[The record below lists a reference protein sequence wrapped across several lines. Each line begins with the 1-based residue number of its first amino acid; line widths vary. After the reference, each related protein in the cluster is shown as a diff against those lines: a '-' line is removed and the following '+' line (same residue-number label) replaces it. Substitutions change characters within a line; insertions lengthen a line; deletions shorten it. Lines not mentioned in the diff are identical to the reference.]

1 MTGIPSQVLSQHLRE
16 LLSGRRVTA
25 AVFMTFT
32 LEPQFFEQEIVT
44 LLAGDQLIQD
54 PRMRMLQLEEMLR
67 GAIGPVAVYY
77 DSKGLRPDGA
87 KQLDIR
93 YVPLT
98 VPTGLF
104 HPKLVLLLTEDED
117 ADRASATSLIC
128 GVLSSNLTKAGWWS
142 SVECAHFE
150 TVIAGERCGFRDE
163 LTRFL
168 GEVRRLGGVSQDHE
182 ALDRISTWVRREAV
196 QAQHATDRGWLR
208 TRLVAGTR
216 PMVEFLD
223 EVVGSELSRSSLE
236 IVAPFVDESR
246 PGVLDELITAFE
258 LREVRV
264 FLPTAEDGSGT
275 IDEEIYEYVKSRSE
289 CAWSRLPQDLLK
301 LGKDANAKPRGVHA
315 KVYRFHRKKDRYEAL
330 VVGSHNLTVAA
341 HGRGGNVEASFLVE
355 RELDGPI
362 EWWLTTDAKRPPSF
376 TAEVVDDERP
386 AEGFVPLQLAY
397 DWSTGIAKARW
408 HGAGASPRVRIEAN
422 GHTIITL
429 SPQPPDEWVPAG
441 AEDAKRLE
449 DILVSTTILD
459 AVTEDGTRAPV
470 LVQEYGMSR
479 KPSLVATWSI
489 ADVLEYWS
497 RLTAEQ
503 RAAFLAARIGN
514 VPEGVAEKLDAQAR
528 LARTESFFTSAA
540 GIFHGFE
547 MLRKQVVASV
557 KNGKDRQ
564 ADYQLFGKR
573 HDSLPNLIDKAC
585 SPEGTEDAVQSYL
598 VLLCARQLSRE
609 LRRRR
614 EPFFSD
620 KRNELAKLEAS
631 TKYASE
637 LATRLELGKDGA
649 AFLKWFERH
658 FLRNLRNREVA
669 ANG

>member
-1 MTGIPSQVLSQHLRE
+1 MTGIPNQVLSQHLRE

-44 LLAGDQLIQD
+44 LLADDQLIQD

-93 YVPLT
+93 YVPLR

-142 SVECAHFE
+142 SVECVHFE
-150 TVIAGERCGFRDE
+150 TVVADQPCGFADE
-163 LTRFL
+163 LLRFL
-168 GEVRRLGGVSQDHE
+168 GEVRRLGGIPEDHE
-182 ALDRISTWVRREAV
+182 ALDRISAWLRRDAV
-196 QAQHATDRGWLR
+196 QSRHVTDHGRLR
-208 TRLVAGTR
+208 TRLLAGTR
-216 PMVEFLD
+216 PMVGFLEEFGGDQL
-223 EVVGSELSRSSLE
+223 SEASLE

-246 PGVLDELITAFE
+246 PGALDDLINAFG

-264 FLPTAEDGSGT
+264 FLPTAEDGSAT
-275 IDEEIYEYVKSRSE
+275 IDEAIYEHVKGHAR

-301 LGKDANAKPRGVHA
+301 LGKDANAKLRGVHA

-376 TAEVVDDERP
+376 TVEVLDDERP
-386 AEGFVPLQLAY
+386 AEGFLPLQLAY
-397 DWSTGIAKARW
+397 DWSTCIAKARW
-408 HGAGASPRVRIEAN
+408 HGAGVSPRVRIEAN
-422 GHTIITL
+422 GHTILTL
-429 SPQPPDEWVPAG
+429 SPQAPDEWVPAS

-514 VPEGVAEKLDAQAR
+514 VPEGVAEKLHAQAR

-547 MLRKQVVASV
+547 MLRRQVLASV
-557 KNGKDRQ
+557 EEGKNRQ

-585 SPEGTEDAVQSYL
+585 SPEGADDALQSYL

-614 EPFFSD
+614 DPFFSE

-631 TKYASE
+631 TKYSSE
-637 LATRLELGKDGA
+637 LAKRLELGKDGA

-658 FLRNLRNREVA
+658 FMRNLRARGIAV
-669 ANG
+669 NG